1 MISRGLGKEGEGKG
15 TIEVTV
21 EYSYQLQTI
30 MSPKRSKKLV
40 YSVLPSGLS
49 HDGFNIECPH
59 VSMTNYI
66 YISSGV
72 SLKFSDQMPPLA
84 AVINGRSHLNTSIFM
99 P

>member
-1 MISRGLGKEGEGKG
+1 M
-15 TIEVTV
+15 IEVTV
-21 EYSYQLQTI
+21 EYSYQMQTI

-40 YSVLPSGLS
+40 YSVLSSGLS
-49 HDGFNIECPH
+49 HDGFNIECSC

-72 SLKFSDQMPPLA
+72 FLKFHDQMPPLT
-84 AVINGRSHLNTSIFM
+84 AVRNGRSHSNISIFM

>member
-1 MISRGLGKEGEGKG
+1 M
-15 TIEVTV
+15 IEVAV

-30 MSPKRSKKLV
+30 MSPKRSKRLV
-40 YSVLPSGLS
+40 YSVLSSGLS

-72 SLKFSDQMPPLA
+72 FLRFSDQMPMA